1 MEHPRV
7 VYGGGLQSAMSPSF
21 NDSRLEGGGRGNS
34 AGVHQCGENAVYI
47 MERFRPLP
55 QLTGD
60 NYAYWKARTR
70 THLKA
75 QGDQVWRA
83 VLTGWTPPTKPGE
96 NDGDPPVIKPET
108 ERTQAEITTA
118 GYNDKALDTIYSLM
132 HENQFSLVTGID
144 CAKTAWEILETTYE
158 GTSSVKQ
165 SKLQLVKTEFEELRL
180 NEDEDIASFH
190 GRLQE
195 LANRATILGKPFSQ
209 QKLVK
214 KVLRSM
220 PSRFRMKV
228 TAIQEHDGWEDKS
241 VAQLMGNLRTY
252 EMEILTDH
260 TKKQK
265 MVAFVAEEQDDT
277 APNDDSVAFLTKQF
291 SNFLKQVSQKN
302 TQNNKHKKGTSTNV
316 PKTGTKS
323 GVSNSKNTDSRPAR
337 PKEKSNN
344 KGIRCYECE
353 GFGHVQAECPTYL
366 RRKKSMTVTTWSDD
380 ELESENVESDA
391 EEMFGNFVA
400 FAAKSTICSEPV
412 DASDTEGGDYNS
424 AEDLDIPDISYEV
437 EFNKLYPKWEALLK
451 TYRVVSSEVRVLQN
465 AVNVFKG
472 QVADRDALIKDYTDR
487 EEKLQQE
494 IKRLT
499 LELNTYIKRIQMMDT
514 TSTLDEILDSG
525 RQSSARFS
533 YVDTSDLSVITS
545 TKNKGPKNIAISRD
559 EKWYFDSGCSR
570 HMTGNAKFLSDIN
583 TSNGEVTFGDGVK
596 GQVTGVGTLNV
607 AGLPKLKKVLLVN
620 GLHANLI
627 SISQLC
633 DQNWNVSFT
642 KDNCSVMDNEKQCV
656 MEGSCGKRFR
666 KKQKG
671 IIMELFSLFFFVKQK
686 LSGISYWI
694 LFIWFLLLAL
704 VDIIGY
710 YWISDYLFG

>member
-1 MEHPRV
+1 
-7 VYGGGLQSAMSPSF
+7 
-21 NDSRLEGGGRGNS
+21 
-34 AGVHQCGENAVYI
+34 

-165 SKLQLVKTEFEELRL
+165 SKLQLVKTEFEELRM

-214 KVLRSM
+214 KVLRSL
-220 PSRFRMKV
+220 PPRFRMKV

-265 MVAFVAEEQDDT
+265 TVAFVAEEQDDI
-277 APNDDSVAFLTKQF
+277 ASNDDSVAFLTKQF
-291 SNFLKQVSQKN
+291 SNFLKPVSQKN

-323 GVSNSKNTDSRPAR
+323 GVSNSKNTTSRPAR

-353 GFGHVQAECPTYL
+353 GFSHVQAECPTYL
-366 RRKKSMTVTTWSDD
+366 RRKKSMTATTWSDD
-380 ELESENVESDA
+380 EPESENAESDA

-472 QVADRDALIKDYTDR
+472 QVADRDALIKDYTNR

-525 RQSSARFS
+525 RQSSARFGIGFTGETS
-533 YVDTSDLSVITS
+533 KDKTTFVKASHSEIAPESSKAKDYRESVPISGSAKQPRGYVDTSDLSAIIS
-545 TKNKGPKNIAISRD
+545 TKTKWWKNTVIGRD
-559 EKWYFDSGCSR
+559 DKWYFDSGCSR
-570 HMTGNAKFLSDIN
+570 HMTGNAKYLCNIHA
-583 TSNGEVTFGDGVK
+583 SNGEVTFGDGVK

-671 IIMELFSLFFFVKQK
+671 TIMELFSLFHRQAKV
-686 LSGISYWI
+686 IC
-694 LFIWFLLLAL
+694 
-704 VDIIGY
+704 GY
-710 YWISDYLFG
+710 YWILDYLFG

>member
-1 MEHPRV
+1 
-7 VYGGGLQSAMSPSF
+7 
-21 NDSRLEGGGRGNS
+21 
-34 AGVHQCGENAVYI
+34 

-75 QGDQVWRA
+75 QGDQIWRA
-83 VLTGWTPPTKPGE
+83 VLTGWTPPTKSGE
-96 NDGDPPVIKPET
+96 KDGDPPVIKPET
-108 ERTQAEITTA
+108 ERTQVEITTA

-144 CAKTAWEILETTYE
+144 CAKIAWEILETTYE
-158 GTSSVKQ
+158 GTCSVKQ
-165 SKLQLVKTEFEELRL
+165 SKLQLVKTEFEELRM
-180 NEDEDIASFH
+180 NDDEDIASFH
-190 GRLQE
+190 ERIQE

-214 KVLRSM
+214 KILRSL
-220 PSRFRMKV
+220 PPRFRMKV
-228 TAIQEHDGWEDKS
+228 TAIQEHDGWENKS

-265 MVAFVAEEQDDT
+265 TIAFVAEEHDDT
-277 APNDDSVAFLTKQF
+277 ANPDESGDDPVTFLTKQF
-291 SNFLKQVSQKN
+291 SNFLKQISQKN
-302 TQNNKHKKGTSTNV
+302 SQNKKFQKGASSNMSKTDTKTSM
-316 PKTGTKS
+316 P
-323 GVSNSKNTDSRPAR
+323 NSKPAALRPTRSR
-337 PKEKSNN
+337 EKSNN
-344 KGIRCYECE
+344 KGIKCYECE

-366 RRKKSMTVTTWSDD
+366 RRKKSMTATTWSDD
-380 ELESENVESDA
+380 EPESEAAGSGA

-400 FAAKSTICSEPV
+400 FTTRVATCSEPG
-412 DASDTEGGDYNS
+412 DASDTEGGEYNS
-424 AEDLDIPDISYEV
+424 TEDHEILDLSYEV

-451 TYRVVSSEVRVLQN
+451 ANRIVSSEVRVLQN

-472 QVADRDALIKDYTDR
+472 QVADRDALIKEYTDR
-487 EEKLQQE
+487 EDKLKQE
-494 IKRLT
+494 VKELK
-499 LELNTYIKRIQMMDT
+499 LELRY
-514 TSTLDEILDSG
+514 E
-525 RQSSARFS
+525 
-533 YVDTSDLSVITS
+533 DTSDLSVITS

-559 EKWYFDSGCSR
+559 EKWYFDSGCSH

-656 MEGSCGKRFR
+656 MEGSCGKRFS

-671 IIMELFSLFFFVKQK
+671 TIMELFSLFHRQAKV
-686 LSGISYWI
+686 
-694 LFIWFLLLAL
+694 IW
-704 VDIIGY
+704 Y
-710 YWISDYLFG
+710 